1 MFRPTLRASL
11 YLPAGLL
18 GLAVAAVPAAAQTDT
33 LRESLTACAGLTDDA
48 LRLGCYDALAGLAAE
63 EAPPP
68 APAAARS
75 YPLEGDPA
83 PAEPPAADPAVPP
96 TPPAPP
102 AAPDRANMELFGFE
116 NRATED
122 IDEIKSRFAG
132 RFEGW
137 SGHTLFPLENGQ
149 VWRQTESDKL
159 TWAADNPMITISK
172 GVFGSFRLGVEGVNK
187 SVRVERIK

>member
-18 GLAVAAVPAAAQTDT
+18 ALAVAAVPAAAQTDT
-33 LRESLTACAGLTDDA
+33 LRKSLTACAGLTDDA

-68 APAAARS
+68 AADSARS
-75 YPLEGDPA
+75 YPVEGDPA
-83 PAEPPAADPAVPP
+83 PAEPPAAEPVA
-96 TPPAPP
+96 P
-102 AAPDRANMELFGFE
+102 AAPAATDRANMELFGFE

-149 VWRQTESDKL
+149 VWRQVESDKL
-159 TWAADNPMITISK
+159 TWSADNPMITISK

-187 SVRVERIK
+187 TVRVERIK